1 MTTAD
6 VVKLWPKAEE
16 FGFPNEEAAFALQYG
31 HGVGLAI
38 WEKPVFSRLVSFDSP
53 EMIEEGMVFALETF
67 WPASDGWSAA
77 RIEEQLVVTK
87 DGCEVITRFPAEE
100 LLVAGGGHPT
110 VGGPLPGVRET
121 QSNLNNPST
130 TDAVVRV
137 GPAGGSGEGVVATE
151 VIMPALGLAQETGKV
166 LRWLKAEGESVA
178 KGEPLLEVETDKVT
192 VEVEA
197 PAEGILGGLRAGE
210 GDDVPSRPGRG
221 VRPGAGRVGAGAGC
235 GHRGATRATEAEPA
249 EASAEPKPGPKA
261 RRRLA
266 SPKAR
271 RLAHE
276 HGIELDSVTGS
287 GPHGSV
293 LAADLEGANGDGAA
307 TLEAG
312 PVWQRMAERV
322 ARSWQTVP
330 HFFLLREVDA
340 GGLQAWRETARRR
353 PGCEA
358 LTHSDLLI
366 RICAAALREH
376 PRVNATW
383 RDGSVIAQDEI
394 NVGLAVATDDALVVP
409 VIHGADTLDLPALA
423 ARRAQLVEAAR
434 AGRLVPADV
443 QGGTFTV
450 SNLGMYGVDAFL
462 AVVNAPQAAILA
474 VGRIADR
481 VVAADGAPAVRPVM
495 TLSLSFDHRVVD
507 GARGALF
514 VDTLAALVEEP
525 AGLVA

>member
-1 MTTAD
+1 
-6 VVKLWPKAEE
+6 VP
-16 FGFPNEEAAFALQYG
+16 
-31 HGVGLAI
+31 
-38 WEKPVFSRLVSFDSP
+38 
-53 EMIEEGMVFALETF
+53 
-67 WPASDGWSAA
+67 
-77 RIEEQLVVTK
+77 
-87 DGCEVITRFPAEE
+87 
-100 LLVAGGGHPT
+100 
-110 VGGPLPGVRET
+110 
-121 QSNLNNPST
+121 
-130 TDAVVRV
+130 
-137 GPAGGSGEGVVATE
+137 TE

-210 GDDVPSRPGRG
+210 GDDVPVGQAVAFVLAPGESAPEPAA
-221 VRPGAGRVGAGAGC
+221 VSGAP
-235 GHRGATRATEAEPA
+235 RATEAEPV

-271 RLAHE
+271 RLARE

-293 LAADLEGANGDGAA
+293 LAADLEGANGDGAT

-383 RDGSVIAQDEI
+383 RDGSVVAQDEI
-394 NVGLAVATDDALVVP
+394 NVGLAVATDEALVVP
-409 VIHGADTLDLPALA
+409 VIHGADSLDLPALA

-434 AGRLVPADV
+434 AGRLAPADV

-507 GARGALF
+507 GARGAQFL
-514 VDTLAALVEEP
+514 DTLAALVEEP
-525 AGLVA
+525 AGLVE

>member
-1 MTTAD
+1 M
-6 VVKLWPKAEE
+6 P
-16 FGFPNEEAAFALQYG
+16 
-31 HGVGLAI
+31 
-38 WEKPVFSRLVSFDSP
+38 
-53 EMIEEGMVFALETF
+53 
-67 WPASDGWSAA
+67 
-77 RIEEQLVVTK
+77 
-87 DGCEVITRFPAEE
+87 
-100 LLVAGGGHPT
+100 
-110 VGGPLPGVRET
+110 
-121 QSNLNNPST
+121 
-130 TDAVVRV
+130 
-137 GPAGGSGEGVVATE
+137 TE

-197 PAEGILGGLRAGE
+197 PADGTLGGIRAGE
-210 GDDVPSRPGRG
+210 GDDVPVGQPVAFVLAPGESAPEPAA
-221 VRPGAGRVGAGAGC
+221 VSAAP
-235 GHRGATRATEAEPA
+235 RATEAEPA
-249 EASAEPKPGPKA
+249 EASAEPKPGPTA

-271 RLAHE
+271 RLASE
-276 HGIELDSVTGS
+276 LGVELDSVTGS

-293 LAADLEGANGDGAA
+293 LAADLEGAGGDGAA
-307 TLEAG
+307 TLETGA
-312 PVWQRMAERV
+312 VWQRMAERISK
-322 ARSWQTVP
+322 SWQTVP

-366 RICAAALREH
+366 RICAAALRKH

-383 RDGSVIAQDEI
+383 RDGSVVAQEEI
-394 NVGLAVATDDALVVP
+394 NIGLAVATEEALVVP
-409 VIHGADTLDLPALA
+409 VIHGADGLDLPGLT
-423 ARRAQLVEAAR
+423 ARRAELVEAAR
-434 AGRLVPADV
+434 AGRLAPPDV
-443 QGGTFTV
+443 QGGTFTI

-481 VVAADGAPAVRPVM
+481 VVPVDGAPAVRPTM

-507 GARGALF
+507 GARGAQFL
-514 VDTLAALVEEP
+514 DTVAALVEEP
-525 AGLVA
+525 AGLVD

>member
-1 MTTAD
+1 M
-6 VVKLWPKAEE
+6 
-16 FGFPNEEAAFALQYG
+16 
-31 HGVGLAI
+31 
-38 WEKPVFSRLVSFDSP
+38 
-53 EMIEEGMVFALETF
+53 
-67 WPASDGWSAA
+67 AS
-77 RIEEQLVVTK
+77 
-87 DGCEVITRFPAEE
+87 
-100 LLVAGGGHPT
+100 
-110 VGGPLPGVRET
+110 
-121 QSNLNNPST
+121 
-130 TDAVVRV
+130 
-137 GPAGGSGEGVVATE
+137 E

-210 GDDVPSRPGRG
+210 GDDVPVGQAVAFVLAPGESAPEPAA
-221 VRPGAGRVGAGAGC
+221 VTPAP
-235 GHRGATRATEAEPA
+235 RATEAEPA

-271 RLAHE
+271 RLARE
-276 HGIELDSVTGS
+276 QGIEVDSVTGS

-293 LAADLEGANGDGAA
+293 LAADLEGANGDGDGAA
-307 TLEAG
+307 TLEVG

-383 RDGSVIAQDEI
+383 RDGSVVAQDEI
-394 NVGLAVATDDALVVP
+394 NVGLAVATEEALVVP

-434 AGRLVPADV
+434 AGQLSPTDV

-507 GARGALF
+507 GARGARFL
-514 VDTLAALVEEP
+514 DTLAALVEEP
-525 AGLVA
+525 AGLVE